1 MAAPNFCKFN
11 ASRYFC
17 MGRNAYID
25 QEAIDAN
32 GWEQDRLGEFD
43 EIQTQFDYECAKDH
57 LMDELKKAGYWE
69 PTREG
74 YNRDRLNYEGDYGSA
89 FLAKTCI
96 EFQYAGAD
104 FYINIRVKEN
114 GGHYSGSC
122 LDYEIDVQGCNYEE
136 GDFEL
141 CEDYTDDF
149 YFDVEDIIEK
159 NVCGNPGMTKLQA
172 KNIIKRLYKELSKAI
187 SNLEIIFSRC
197 CQDELC
203 LDWICNYGCGIV
215 GEAGYDHYPKRLWEE
230 REAA

>member
-1 MAAPNFCKFN
+1 MAAPNFYKRN

-43 EIQTQFDYECAKDH
+43 EIQTQMDYEWAKDH
-57 LMDELKKAGYWE
+57 LMDELKNAGYWE
-69 PTREG
+69 PDTTSRWN
-74 YNRDRLNYEGDYGSA
+74 YDRLNYEGNYGSA

-141 CEDYTDDF
+141 CDDYTDDF

-187 SNLEIIFSRC
+187 NELELIFSRC
-197 CQDELC
+197 CQDELY
-203 LDWICNYGCGIV
+203 LDWVCDYGGFV
-215 GEAGYDHYPKRLWEE
+215 GEAGYDKYPKRLYEE

>member
-89 FLAKTCI
+89 FLAKTRI
-96 EFQYAGAD
+96 EFQYAGAN
-104 FYINIRVKEN
+104 FYICINVREN
-114 GGHYSGSC
+114 SGYYSGSC
-122 LDYEIDVQGCNYEE
+122 LDYDITVSGDNYEE
-136 GDFEL
+136 GDFDL
-141 CEDYTDDF
+141 CEDYNDDF
-149 YFDVEDIIEK
+149 YFEVEDIIEK

-172 KNIIKRLYKELSKAI
+172 KNIIKRLYKELNEAI
-187 SNLEIIFSRC
+187 DELELIFSRC
-197 CQDELC
+197 CQDELY
-203 LDWICNYGCGIV
+203 LDWCCNYGGFL
-215 GEAGYDHYPKRLWEE
+215 GEAGYDKYPKRLYEE

>member
-17 MGRNAYID
+17 MGCNAYID

-43 EIQTQFDYECAKDH
+43 EIQTQMDYEWAKDH

-69 PTREG
+69 PNTTSRWN
-74 YNRDRLNYEGDYGSA
+74 YDRLNYEGNYGSA

-114 GGHYSGSC
+114 VGYYSGSC

-136 GDFEL
+136 GDFDL

-187 SNLEIIFSRC
+187 NELELIFSRC
-197 CQDELC
+197 CQDELY
-203 LDWICNYGCGIV
+203 LDWVCDYGGFV
-215 GEAGYDHYPKRLWEE
+215 GEAGYDKYPKRLYEE

>member
-1 MAAPNFCKFN
+1 M
-11 ASRYFC
+11 
-17 MGRNAYID
+17 MTLD
-25 QEAIDAN
+25 EAIVHAR
-32 GWEQDRLGEFD
+32 EVAASLGD
-43 EIQTQFDYECAKDH
+43 CSECAKDH

-136 GDFEL
+136 GDFDL

-187 SNLEIIFSRC
+187 NELELIFSRC
-197 CQDELC
+197 CQDELY
-203 LDWICNYGCGIV
+203 LDWCCNYGGFV
-215 GEAGYDHYPKRLWEE
+215 GEAGYDKYPKRLYEE

>member
-1 MAAPNFCKFN
+1 MAAPNFYKRN

-43 EIQTQFDYECAKDH
+43 EIQTQMDYEWAKDH
-57 LMDELKKAGYWE
+57 LMDELKKAGYLE

-74 YNRDRLNYEGDYGSA
+74 YNRDRLNYEGNYGSA

-141 CEDYTDDF
+141 CDDYTDDF

-187 SNLEIIFSRC
+187 NELELIFSRC
-197 CQDELC
+197 CQDELY
-203 LDWICNYGCGIV
+203 LDWVCDYGGFV
-215 GEAGYDHYPKRLWEE
+215 GEAGYDKYPKRLYEE

>member
-1 MAAPNFCKFN
+1 MAAPNFYKRN

-17 MGRNAYID
+17 MGRKAYID

-32 GWEQDRLGEFD
+32 EWPQEWLGEFD

-96 EFQYAGAD
+96 EFQYAGAY

-136 GDFEL
+136 GDFDL

-149 YFDVEDIIEK
+149 YFDVEDIIKK

-172 KNIIKRLYKELSKAI
+172 KNIIKRLYKELNKAI
-187 SNLEIIFSRC
+187 NELELIFSRC
-197 CQDELC
+197 CQDELY
-203 LDWICNYGCGIV
+203 LDWCCNYGGFV
-215 GEAGYDHYPKRLWEE
+215 GEAGYDKYPKRLYEE

>member
-32 GWEQDRLGEFD
+32 EWPQEWLGRFD
-43 EIQTQFDYECAKDH
+43 ELQTQFNYDCAKDN
-57 LMDELKKAGYWE
+57 LMTELKKTGYWE
-69 PTREG
+69 PTTSG
-74 YNRDRLNYEGDYGSA
+74 YYRDSLNYEGSYGSA
-89 FLAKTCI
+89 FLAKKRI

-187 SNLEIIFSRC
+187 NELEIIFSRC
-197 CQDELC
+197 CQDELY
-203 LDWICNYGCGIV
+203 LDWCCNYGGFL
-215 GEAGYDHYPKRLWEE
+215 GEAGYDKYPKRLYEE